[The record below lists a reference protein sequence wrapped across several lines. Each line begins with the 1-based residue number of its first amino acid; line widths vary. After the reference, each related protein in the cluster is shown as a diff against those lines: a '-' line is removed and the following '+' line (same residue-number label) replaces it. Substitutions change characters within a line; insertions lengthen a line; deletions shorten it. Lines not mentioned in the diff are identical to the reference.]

1 MKARRNLPVA
11 PEGLP
16 FLGMLLLAAWAA
28 WMYAPVAWV
37 ALPLVLFVL
46 AYLVFRDPP
55 RAVPSRALGIVSPV
69 DGKVVDVRS
78 APGPDDGQ
86 RHRRLRIRID
96 ALGTY
101 AARAPV
107 EGYVRDPAASDAVE
121 AGFPANVLWIQTD
134 EGDDVA
140 MRFEGYRLGLAPKAL
155 TRYGER
161 LGQGER
167 SAYLRLVRDVEL
179 FVPAA
184 AKLDVEPGQ
193 RVTAGSDLLGTL
205 PKL

>member
-1 MKARRNLPVA
+1 MTARRKLPVA

-16 FLGMLLLAAWAA
+16 ILGALLLATWAIYR
-28 WMYAPVAWV
+28 YADVVWLAV
-37 ALPLVLFVL
+37 PLVLFAV
-46 AYLVFRDPP
+46 AYLVFRDPK

-69 DGKVVDVRS
+69 DGRVVDVRS
-78 APGPDDGQ
+78 APGTPDGQ
-86 RHRRLRIRID
+86 SHQRVLIRVD
-96 ALGTY
+96 PLGTY

-107 EGYVRDPAASDAVE
+107 EGSVRDPAAAE
-121 AGFPANVLWIQTD
+121 AGFPTNALWIRTD

-140 MRFEGYRLGLAPKAL
+140 MHFKGYRFGLAPRAL

-167 SAYLRLVRDVEL
+167 CAYLRLVRDVEL

-184 AKLDVEPGQ
+184 SKLDVEPGQ
-193 RVTAGSDLLGTL
+193 RVTAGRDVLGTL
-205 PKL
+205 PKS

>member
-1 MKARRNLPVA
+1 MKARRKLPVA

-16 FLGMLLLAAWAA
+16 FLGLLLLSAWLV
-28 WMYAPVAWV
+28 WSYASSVWV
-37 ALPLVLFVL
+37 GVPLLLFAI
-46 AYLVFRDPP
+46 AYLLFRDPH
-55 RAVPSRALGIVSPV
+55 RSVPPRALGIVSPV
-69 DGKVVDVRS
+69 DGRVLEVQSGAYRRVV
-78 APGPDDGQ
+78 
-86 RHRRLRIRID
+86 IRID
-96 ALGTY
+96 PLGTY

-107 EGYVRDPAASDAVE
+107 EGYVRDPSTADAA
-121 AGFPANVLWIQTD
+121 AGAFPANALWIQTD

-140 MRFEGYRLGLAPKAL
+140 MHFRGYRLGLAPKAL

-167 SAYLRLVRDVEL
+167 CAYLRVVRDVEL

-184 AKLDVEPGQ
+184 SKLAVEPGQ

-205 PKL
+205 PKP